1 MRTSDVTQLMD
12 LALGLWF
19 PFVRIMAFLRY
30 MPVLDNSALTARVR
44 IILSLALAIIITPL
58 IPHPIPHDL
67 LSLNS
72 LILTVEQILWGMLFG
87 LMFQFLFLAL
97 QLAGQILSFN
107 MGMSMAVMNDP
118 SSGASTTVLAELINV
133 YAILLFFAM
142 DGHLLLVSVLYK
154 GFTYWP
160 IGNALHPQTLRTIA
174 LAFSWV
180 LASASLLALP
190 FKLAMNEGLSL
201 YASVMRNFV
210 ILFIFFALLDVP
222 LAKALFTKGLKMTKQ
237 ELKEEYKNQEG
248 KPEVKARVRRLQRQ
262 LAMGQIRKVVPKAN
276 VVITNPTHY
285 AVALQYDSSRA
296 AAPFV
301 VAKGTD
307 EIALYIRQVATEN
320 QVEVVEF
327 PRLARSVYYTT
338 QVNQQIPFQL
348 YRAIAHV
355 LTYVLQMKHWR
366 EGAQPRPALNRHI
379 SIPKEVLKLDGEN
392 N

>member
-30 MPVLDNSALTARVR
+30 VPVLDNSALTVRVR

-58 IPHPIPHDL
+58 IPHPVPHDL
-67 LSLNS
+67 ISLNS

-190 FKLAMNEGLSL
+190 TTFIMLIVQGCFGLLNRIAPPLNLFSLGFPINMLAGSLS
-201 YASVMRNFV
+201 ASGEFCV
-210 ILFIFFALLDVP
+210 A
-222 LAKALFTKGLKMTKQ
+222 AT
-237 ELKEEYKNQEG
+237 
-248 KPEVKARVRRLQRQ
+248 RRAERSLWR
-262 LAMGQIRKVVPKAN
+262 I
-276 VVITNPTHY
+276 
-285 AVALQYDSSRA
+285 A
-296 AAPFV
+296 AAKKKQRNPRRKSCV
-301 VAKGTD
+301 KRAKRGNC
-307 EIALYIRQVATEN
+307 R
-320 QVEVVEF
+320 
-327 PRLARSVYYTT
+327 ARR
-338 QVNQQIPFQL
+338 IWGWR
-348 YRAIAHV
+348 RAC
-355 LTYVLQMKHWR
+355 L
-366 EGAQPRPALNRHI
+366 RH
-379 SIPKEVLKLDGEN
+379 LW
-392 N
+392 

>member
-58 IPHPIPHDL
+58 IPHPVPHDL

-190 FKLAMNEGLSL
+190 TTFIMLIVQGCFGL
-201 YASVMRNFV
+201 
-210 ILFIFFALLDVP
+210 
-222 LAKALFTKGLKMTKQ
+222 
-237 ELKEEYKNQEG
+237 
-248 KPEVKARVRRLQRQ
+248 
-262 LAMGQIRKVVPKAN
+262 
-276 VVITNPTHY
+276 
-285 AVALQYDSSRA
+285 
-296 AAPFV
+296 
-301 VAKGTD
+301 
-307 EIALYIRQVATEN
+307 
-320 QVEVVEF
+320 
-327 PRLARSVYYTT
+327 
-338 QVNQQIPFQL
+338 
-348 YRAIAHV
+348 
-355 LTYVLQMKHWR
+355 
-366 EGAQPRPALNRHI
+366 LNRI
-379 SIPKEVLKLDGEN
+379 APPLNLFRSAFPSTCWRGWSALPPCSTTCRITICIWRILSYN
-392 N
+392 NSTR

>member
-30 MPVLDNSALTARVR
+30 VPVLDNSALTVRVR

-118 SSGASTTVLAELINV
+118 SSG
-133 YAILLFFAM
+133 
-142 DGHLLLVSVLYK
+142 VLYK

-190 FKLAMNEGLSL
+190 TTFIMLIVQGCFGLLNRIAPPLNLFSLGFPINMLAGLVCFATLL
-201 YASVMRNFV
+201 YNLPDHYLHLANFV
-210 ILFIFFALLDVP
+210 LQQLDAL
-222 LAKALFTKGLKMTKQ
+222 KG
-237 ELKEEYKNQEG
+237 
-248 KPEVKARVRRLQRQ
+248 
-262 LAMGQIRKVVPKAN
+262 
-276 VVITNPTHY
+276 HY
-285 AVALQYDSSRA
+285 
-296 AAPFV
+296 
-301 VAKGTD
+301 G
-307 EIALYIRQVATEN
+307 
-320 QVEVVEF
+320 
-327 PRLARSVYYTT
+327 
-338 QVNQQIPFQL
+338 
-348 YRAIAHV
+348 
-355 LTYVLQMKHWR
+355 
-366 EGAQPRPALNRHI
+366 G
-379 SIPKEVLKLDGEN
+379 
-392 N
+392 

>member
-30 MPVLDNSALTARVR
+30 VPVLDNSALTVRVR

-87 LMFQFLFLAL
+87 LMFQFLFL
-97 QLAGQILSFN
+97 
-107 MGMSMAVMNDP
+107 AVMNDP

-190 FKLAMNEGLSL
+190 TTFIMLIVQGCFGLLNRIAPPLNLFSLGFPINMLAGLVCFATLL
-201 YASVMRNFV
+201 YNLPDHYLHLANFV
-210 ILFIFFALLDVP
+210 LQQLDAL
-222 LAKALFTKGLKMTKQ
+222 KG
-237 ELKEEYKNQEG
+237 
-248 KPEVKARVRRLQRQ
+248 
-262 LAMGQIRKVVPKAN
+262 
-276 VVITNPTHY
+276 HY
-285 AVALQYDSSRA
+285 
-296 AAPFV
+296 
-301 VAKGTD
+301 G
-307 EIALYIRQVATEN
+307 
-320 QVEVVEF
+320 
-327 PRLARSVYYTT
+327 
-338 QVNQQIPFQL
+338 
-348 YRAIAHV
+348 
-355 LTYVLQMKHWR
+355 
-366 EGAQPRPALNRHI
+366 G
-379 SIPKEVLKLDGEN
+379 
-392 N
+392 

>member
-1 MRTSDVTQLMD
+1 MILLVSVLVVPSLLVGLLVSVFQAVTQINEQTLSFLPRLIVTLVVLGVCGKWMIIQLHDLCIHLFTEPRCWFIKMRTSDVTQLMD

-19 PFVRIMAFLRY
+19 PFVVLAFLRY
-30 MPVLDNSALTARVR
+30 VPVLDNSALTVRVR
-44 IILSLALAIIITPL
+44 IILSLALAIIVARRL
-58 IPHPIPHDL
+58 IPHPVPHDL
-67 LSLNS
+67 ISLNS

-190 FKLAMNEGLSL
+190 TTFIMLIVPGCFRPAQPHCAAAEPFFTRFSHQHAGGAGLLCHPALQPAGSLCGLA
-201 YASVMRNFV
+201 NFV
-210 ILFIFFALLDVP
+210 LQQLDAL
-222 LAKALFTKGLKMTKQ
+222 KG
-237 ELKEEYKNQEG
+237 
-248 KPEVKARVRRLQRQ
+248 
-262 LAMGQIRKVVPKAN
+262 
-276 VVITNPTHY
+276 HY
-285 AVALQYDSSRA
+285 
-296 AAPFV
+296 
-301 VAKGTD
+301 G
-307 EIALYIRQVATEN
+307 
-320 QVEVVEF
+320 
-327 PRLARSVYYTT
+327 
-338 QVNQQIPFQL
+338 
-348 YRAIAHV
+348 
-355 LTYVLQMKHWR
+355 
-366 EGAQPRPALNRHI
+366 G
-379 SIPKEVLKLDGEN
+379 
-392 N
+392 

>member
-19 PFVRIMAFLRY
+19 PFVRIMAFLHY
-30 MPVLDNSALTARVR
+30 VPVLDNSALTVRVR
-44 IILSLALAIIITPL
+44 IILSLALALAIIITPL

-190 FKLAMNEGLSL
+190 TTFIMLIVQGCFGLLNRIAPPLNLFSLGFPINMLAGLVCFATLL
-201 YASVMRNFV
+201 YNLPDHYLHLANFV
-210 ILFIFFALLDVP
+210 LQQLDAL
-222 LAKALFTKGLKMTKQ
+222 KG
-237 ELKEEYKNQEG
+237 
-248 KPEVKARVRRLQRQ
+248 
-262 LAMGQIRKVVPKAN
+262 
-276 VVITNPTHY
+276 HY
-285 AVALQYDSSRA
+285 
-296 AAPFV
+296 
-301 VAKGTD
+301 G
-307 EIALYIRQVATEN
+307 
-320 QVEVVEF
+320 
-327 PRLARSVYYTT
+327 
-338 QVNQQIPFQL
+338 
-348 YRAIAHV
+348 
-355 LTYVLQMKHWR
+355 
-366 EGAQPRPALNRHI
+366 G
-379 SIPKEVLKLDGEN
+379 
-392 N
+392 

>member
-30 MPVLDNSALTARVR
+30 VPVLDNSALTVRVR

-107 MGMSMAVMNDP
+107 MGMSIAVMNDP

-190 FKLAMNEGLSL
+190 TTFIMLIVQGCFGLL
-201 YASVMRNFV
+201 NRIAPPLN
-210 ILFIFFALLDVP
+210 LFFARLSHQHAGGAGLFRHPALQPAGSLSASGEFCVAATRRAERS
-222 LAKALFTKGLKMTKQ
+222 LWRIAAAKKKQ
-237 ELKEEYKNQEG
+237 KNPRR
-248 KPEVKARVRRLQRQ
+248 KSCVKRVKRGNCRARRIWGWRRACLRRL
-262 LAMGQIRKVVPKAN
+262 
-276 VVITNPTHY
+276 
-285 AVALQYDSSRA
+285 
-296 AAPFV
+296 
-301 VAKGTD
+301 
-307 EIALYIRQVATEN
+307 
-320 QVEVVEF
+320 
-327 PRLARSVYYTT
+327 
-338 QVNQQIPFQL
+338 
-348 YRAIAHV
+348 
-355 LTYVLQMKHWR
+355 W
-366 EGAQPRPALNRHI
+366 
-379 SIPKEVLKLDGEN
+379 
-392 N
+392 

>member
-30 MPVLDNSALTARVR
+30 VPVLDNSALTVRVR

-160 IGNALHPQTLRTIA
+160 IGNALHPQTLRTM
-174 LAFSWV
+174 

-190 FKLAMNEGLSL
+190 TTFIMLIVQGCFGLLNRIAPPLNLFSLGFPINMLVGLVCFATLLYNLPDHYLHLA
-201 YASVMRNFV
+201 NFV
-210 ILFIFFALLDVP
+210 LQQLDAL
-222 LAKALFTKGLKMTKQ
+222 KG
-237 ELKEEYKNQEG
+237 
-248 KPEVKARVRRLQRQ
+248 
-262 LAMGQIRKVVPKAN
+262 
-276 VVITNPTHY
+276 HY
-285 AVALQYDSSRA
+285 
-296 AAPFV
+296 
-301 VAKGTD
+301 G
-307 EIALYIRQVATEN
+307 
-320 QVEVVEF
+320 
-327 PRLARSVYYTT
+327 
-338 QVNQQIPFQL
+338 
-348 YRAIAHV
+348 
-355 LTYVLQMKHWR
+355 
-366 EGAQPRPALNRHI
+366 G
-379 SIPKEVLKLDGEN
+379 
-392 N
+392 

>member
-1 MRTSDVTQLMD
+1 MRTSDVTQLTD

-30 MPVLDNSALTARVR
+30 VPVLDNSALTVRVR

-180 LASASLLALP
+180 LASASLLALNLFSLGFP
-190 FKLAMNEGLSL
+190 INMLAGLVCFATLL
-201 YASVMRNFV
+201 YNLPDHYLHLANFV
-210 ILFIFFALLDVP
+210 LQQLDAL
-222 LAKALFTKGLKMTKQ
+222 KG
-237 ELKEEYKNQEG
+237 
-248 KPEVKARVRRLQRQ
+248 
-262 LAMGQIRKVVPKAN
+262 
-276 VVITNPTHY
+276 HY
-285 AVALQYDSSRA
+285 
-296 AAPFV
+296 
-301 VAKGTD
+301 G
-307 EIALYIRQVATEN
+307 
-320 QVEVVEF
+320 
-327 PRLARSVYYTT
+327 
-338 QVNQQIPFQL
+338 
-348 YRAIAHV
+348 
-355 LTYVLQMKHWR
+355 
-366 EGAQPRPALNRHI
+366 G
-379 SIPKEVLKLDGEN
+379 
-392 N
+392 

>member
-30 MPVLDNSALTARVR
+30 VPVLDNSALTVRVR

-107 MGMSMAVMNDP
+107 MGMS
-118 SSGASTTVLAELINV
+118 SGASTTVQAELINV

-190 FKLAMNEGLSL
+190 TTFIMLIVQGCFGLLNRIAPPLNLFSLGFPINMLAGLVCFATLL
-201 YASVMRNFV
+201 YNLPDHYLHLANFV
-210 ILFIFFALLDVP
+210 LQQLDAL
-222 LAKALFTKGLKMTKQ
+222 KG
-237 ELKEEYKNQEG
+237 
-248 KPEVKARVRRLQRQ
+248 
-262 LAMGQIRKVVPKAN
+262 
-276 VVITNPTHY
+276 HY
-285 AVALQYDSSRA
+285 
-296 AAPFV
+296 
-301 VAKGTD
+301 G
-307 EIALYIRQVATEN
+307 
-320 QVEVVEF
+320 
-327 PRLARSVYYTT
+327 
-338 QVNQQIPFQL
+338 
-348 YRAIAHV
+348 
-355 LTYVLQMKHWR
+355 
-366 EGAQPRPALNRHI
+366 G
-379 SIPKEVLKLDGEN
+379 
-392 N
+392 